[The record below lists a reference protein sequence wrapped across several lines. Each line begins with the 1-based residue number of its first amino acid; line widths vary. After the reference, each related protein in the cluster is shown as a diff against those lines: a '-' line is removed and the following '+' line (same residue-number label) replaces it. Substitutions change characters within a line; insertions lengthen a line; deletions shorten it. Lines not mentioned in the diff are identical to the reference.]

1 MDEHHQGS
9 YTDVVDTPREGQQRQ
24 GGQMVDD
31 LFLKVLEET
40 TQQTSS
46 PVAVVSVAT
55 VVILLRVLKIT

>member
-9 YTDVVDTPREGQQRQ
+9 YTDVVDTPREGQQCQ

-46 PVAVVSVAT
+46 PVVSVAT
-55 VVILLRVLKIT
+55 VVILLRVFKIT